1 MKIIRC
7 KKKGMT
13 LIEAIISVA
22 LLSVLIIPI
31 SGLVMTSINTNK
43 RAEIKQEATY
53 IGQKL
58 LEEMK
63 VYDEIILGVT
73 KEFQLLNGQKI
84 TKVGESDNFVGKFI
98 VDKYDVELSLNK
110 DNQFVYDNNIV
121 SNEINTN
128 EMDVVVEFV
137 SNNTIKYN
145 NVNYVISDN
154 LTIKTPNNDT
164 DELEVING
172 NGTVIFKVT
181 KASERKNKILFV
193 INNDFKGDV
202 NIDFHNE
209 RDEEVS
215 IYVKKNSAVTGNL
228 NINAFRGKIRI
239 YNNINNKDKNK
250 IGNLYNINVVVKN
263 KGNEL
268 FKGEVLQ
275 NILIK

>member
-63 VYDEIILGVT
+63 VYDEIILEVT

-145 NVNYVISDN
+145 NVNYVISDK
-154 LTIKTPNNDT
+154 LTIRTPNNDT

-172 NGTVIFKVT
+172 DGTVIFKVT

-239 YNNINNKDKNK
+239 YNNINNEDKNK

>member
-1 MKIIRC
+1 MKIIRG

-239 YNNINNKDKNK
+239 YNNINNEDKNK
-250 IGNLYNINVVVKN
+250 IGNLCNINVVVKN

>member
-164 DELEVING
+164 DELAVING
-172 NGTVIFKVT
+172 DGTVIFKVT

-215 IYVKKNSAVTGNL
+215 IYVKKNSAITGNL

-239 YNNINNKDKNK
+239 YSNINNEDKNK

>member
-1 MKIIRC
+1 MKIIRG

-145 NVNYVISDN
+145 NVNYVISDK

-172 NGTVIFKVT
+172 DGTVIFKVT
-181 KASERKNKILFV
+181 KASERKNKILYV
-193 INNDFKGDV
+193 INND
-202 NIDFHNE
+202 
-209 RDEEVS
+209 VS
-215 IYVKKNSAVTGNL
+215 LEINYVYICT
-228 NINAFRGKIRI
+228 
-239 YNNINNKDKNK
+239 
-250 IGNLYNINVVVKN
+250 
-263 KGNEL
+263 
-268 FKGEVLQ
+268 
-275 NILIK
+275 

>member
-1 MKIIRC
+1 MKIIRG

-145 NVNYVISDN
+145 NVNYVISDK

-172 NGTVIFKVT
+172 DGTVIFKVT

>member
-239 YNNINNKDKNK
+239 YNNINNEDKNK

>member
-145 NVNYVISDN
+145 NVNYVISDK

-172 NGTVIFKVT
+172 DGTVIFKVT

-239 YNNINNKDKNK
+239 YNNINNEDKNK

>member
-145 NVNYVISDN
+145 NVNYVISDK

-172 NGTVIFKVT
+172 DGTVIFKVT

>member
-84 TKVGESDNFVGKFI
+84 TKVGKSDNFVGKFI

-145 NVNYVISDN
+145 NVNYVISDK

-172 NGTVIFKVT
+172 DGTVIFKVT

-239 YNNINNKDKNK
+239 YNNINNEDKNK

>member
-22 LLSVLIIPI
+22 LLLVLIIPI